1 MKLLW
6 MLLWAS
12 SFFTLTVQEAR
23 LLIFS
28 PSVVR
33 LGVPLSVGLQLQGA
47 SKGQKVKG
55 TIFLRNPSGPQVH
68 CSEDVPFI
76 LDSDQDFQ
84 LLSLPVPLVHV
95 QRCGLNKLY
104 KSNKVQL
111 MAQTSW
117 LQSTL
122 SRKTDTQGVH
132 LLFSSRRGHLF
143 LQTDQPIYNPGQ
155 RVRLRV
161 FALNQNMRP
170 STDTLTIT
178 VQNSRGLQ
186 VRKNEMF
193 SKRSIFQDEFVIPD
207 ISEPGTW
214 RISARFSDSLDSNS
228 STEFEVKK
236 YVLPNFEVKITPEE
250 PYVLVA
256 PGVDVDIRLNV
267 QAKYVYGKSVQ
278 GVAYI
283 RFGILDESGEKKFLR
298 GLEKQSK
305 LSDGLCSIT
314 LSGTEIQKAL
324 NVSTMDS
331 LQGLRLYVAA
341 AVIESPGGELEEAE
355 LTSLRFVSSPFLV
368 DLSSTQQYFVPG
380 TPFLLQGLVQDVS
393 GSSAPGIPVK
403 ISTKFITSGV
413 DPNIQV
419 FNVNTDER
427 GHLSILVNI
436 PQATQGLQ
444 FTVSAG
450 SSFPAEATL
459 TAHSLPSG
467 GSGLLSIERLDSRP
481 PRVGQTFTLNLRA
494 VGADGA
500 TFSHYYY
507 MVLSRGDIIS
517 VHRVA
522 KGTVTSI
529 SVPVTSQLVPSFR
542 LVAFYYHNGL
552 PVANSLKVDVQAGDC
567 EGKLELKVDGAELR
581 PGDQLKL
588 NLHTDSLATVALG
601 AVDTAVYAAGG
612 QRHRPLHMNKVF
624 TAMNSYDLGCGPGSG
639 TDALQVFESAGL
651 MFSDGHQ
658 LTRPRSSLGCPKE
671 NKSRNRRNVNF
682 QKAMLQK
689 MNQYSGQA
697 KRCCKD
703 GITPLPMRRSC
714 KDRVARIPE
723 PTCRESFLS
732 CCQFAEELRKKTR
745 TWGST
750 GLARAQDM
758 WEEEEELLIEDDIVV
773 RSYFPENW
781 LWTLTT
787 VDKVKKLYELVPDSM
802 TTWEIHAVS
811 LSQTKG
817 ICVARP
823 VQVRVFQEFHLHFR
837 LPYSVRR
844 FEQLELRPVIYNYL
858 NRDLS
863 VSVQVSPVEGLCLA
877 GGGGRVLKL
886 EVPSNSARP
895 VAFPVV
901 PTASADVS
909 LKVLAQGPFGIGDAV
924 SKVLHIEREGAI
936 QIKEYAYK
944 LNPLD
949 SRGRT
954 FDIPGENPSNVI
966 PDGDFSSVVRVTAS
980 EPMETLGSGGALSPG
995 GLGSLLRVPRGCGEQ
1010 TMVYLSP
1017 TLAASRY
1024 LDKTE
1029 QWDKL
1034 PPEMKDHALDLI
1046 QKGYTR
1052 ILQFRKRDGSY
1063 GAWLERESSTWLT
1076 AFVLKVL
1083 SIAQEQV
1090 GGSLE
1095 GLRETAQWLL
1105 TKQLGDGSFQD
1116 PCPVLHRDMQGGLV
1130 GPDESV
1136 ALTAFVVVA
1145 LQQSLTAFRT
1155 SEDDPEKERAKE
1167 LLQRVKASISRAD
1180 SFLAGKVTTGLLGS
1194 HAAAITAYA
1203 LTLTKAP
1210 EDLQNHA
1217 HNNIMAMSKGDGD
1230 DLYWGPVAGS
1240 QSNAIS
1246 PTPSAGAGPSQ
1257 PTPLA
1262 PALWVETT
1270 AYVLL
1275 HLLLRE
1281 GKAEMA
1287 DQAASWLIRQA
1298 SFQGGFRSTQDT
1310 VVALDALSEY
1320 WIASHTTT
1328 ETTLNVTLSGQGRQ
1342 GTKAH
1347 SIQLNS
1353 HQTLGLEE
1361 NLQFPLGSKITVK
1374 VGGNSKGTL
1383 KILRKFNIL
1392 EEKNTTCKDFKLE
1405 VTVTGSVQY
1414 SEESNDDYE
1423 YVEEEEEPQ
1432 LKDDP
1437 SALVSP
1443 VTPLQLFE
1451 GRRNRRK
1458 REVPK
1463 TGDEKEQR
1471 VHYEVCIWRSDGVKF
1486 PGMAIVDITLLSGF
1500 HALHSDLEKLTSLS
1514 DRYVSHFETQGPHVL
1529 LYFDS
1534 VSASRDC
1541 VGFEAVQDVPV
1552 GLVQP
1557 ASAVLYDYYEPG
1569 QKCVVFYGA
1578 PSKSKLLS
1586 TLCSGD
1592 VCQCAEGKCPK
1603 KYRIMEVEKMEE
1615 EVRMNYACYDPRVHY
1630 GFQVE
1635 VLRAEDKVAFRLFET
1650 RITRVLHSTQ
1660 DAKARIGQTRNF
1672 LVRVSCRLQ
1681 LEPGKQYLIM
1691 GLDGVT
1697 FDIKEQPQYLLD
1709 STTWIE
1715 EIPSEKNCK
1724 ALRYRSACDNLSD
1737 FLQKYETQGCQ
1748 V

>member
-6 MLLWAS
+6 MLLWVS

-55 TIFLRNPSGPQVH
+55 VIFLRNPSGPLVH
-68 CSEDVPFI
+68 CSEDVPFT
-76 LDSDQDFQ
+76 LDSDNDYQ

-95 QRCGLNKLY
+95 QRCGLNKLH
-104 KSNKVQL
+104 KSRSVQL
-111 MAQTSW
+111 LAKTSW
-117 LQSTL
+117 LKSTL
-122 SRKTDTQGVH
+122 SRQTDTQGVN

-155 RVRLRV
+155 RVRFRV
-161 FALNQNMRP
+161 FALDQNMRP

-178 VQNSRGLQ
+178 VQNSHGLQ

-193 SKRSIFQDEFVIPD
+193 SKKSIFQDDFVIPD

-236 YVLPNFEVKITPEE
+236 YVLPNFEVKIIPEE

-256 PGVDVDIRLNV
+256 PGVDVHIRLTV
-267 QAKYVYGKSVQ
+267 QAKYIYGKSVQ

-283 RFGILDESGEKKFLR
+283 RFGVLDESGEKKFLR

-305 LSDGLCSIT
+305 LSDGVCSIT
-314 LSGTEIQKAL
+314 LSGAEIQKSL
-324 NVSTMDS
+324 NISVMDN

-393 GSSAPGIPVK
+393 GSSAHGIPIKV
-403 ISTKFITSGV
+403 STKFITSGI
-413 DPNIQV
+413 DSNIQV
-419 FNVNTDER
+419 LNLNTDER
-427 GHLSILVNI
+427 GHLSTLINI
-436 PQATQGLQ
+436 PQATQELQ
-444 FTVSAG
+444 LTVSAG

-459 TAHSLPSG
+459 IARSPPSG

-481 PRVGQTFTLNLRA
+481 PRVGQTFTLNLHA
-494 VGADGA
+494 MGADGA
-500 TFSHYYY
+500 AFSHYYY
-507 MVLSRGDIIS
+507 MVLSHGEIIS
-517 VHRVA
+517 MNRVEKRA
-522 KGTVTSI
+522 VTSI
-529 SVPVTSQLVPSFR
+529 SVLVTSQLVPSFR
-542 LVAFYYHNGL
+542 IVAFYYHNDL

-581 PGDQLKL
+581 PGDHLRL
-588 NLHTDSLATVALG
+588 NLYTDSLATVALG

-612 QRHRPLHMNKVF
+612 QRHSPLHMNKVF
-624 TAMNSYDLGCGPGSG
+624 AAMNSYDLGCGPGGG
-639 TDALQVFESAGL
+639 TDAPQVFESAGL
-651 MFSDGHQ
+651 MFSDGHRW
-658 LTRPRSSLGCPKE
+658 TRTRSSLRCPKE
-671 NKSRNRRNVNF
+671 NKSRKRRDVDF
-682 QKAMLQK
+682 QKAILQK
-689 MNQYSGQA
+689 MNQYVGQA

-703 GITPLPMRRSC
+703 GMTPLPMRRSC
-714 KDRVARIPE
+714 KERAARVTA
-723 PTCRESFLS
+723 PTCSKSFLS

-745 TWGST
+745 IRVST
-750 GLARAQDM
+750 GLARAQDI
-758 WEEEEELLIEDDIVV
+758 WEEEEELLVEDDILV

-781 LWTLTT
+781 LWSLWV
-787 VDKVKKLYELVPDSM
+787 VDKVKKVSDLVPDSI

-817 ICVARP
+817 LCVAQP
-823 VQVRVFQEFHLHFR
+823 VRVRVFQEFHLHLR

-844 FEQLELRPVIYNYL
+844 FEQLELRPVIYNYW
-858 NRDLS
+858 NKNLS
-863 VSVQVSPVEGLCLA
+863 VNVQVSPVEGLCLA
-877 GGGGRVLKL
+877 GGGGRVLKV
-886 EVPSNSARP
+886 EVPATSARP
-895 VAFPVV
+895 VSFPVV
-901 PTASADVS
+901 PTAAADVS
-909 LKVLAQGPFGIGDAV
+909 LKVLAQGPFGDAV
-924 SKVLHIEREGAI
+924 SKVLHIEREGAV

-944 LNPLD
+944 LNPVDLR
-949 SRGRT
+949 S
-954 FDIPGENPSNVI
+954 FDIPGENPSNAI
-966 PDGDFSSVVRVTAS
+966 PDADFSSIVRVTAS
-980 EPMETLGSGGALSPG
+980 DPMETLGSGGALSPE

-1029 QWDKL
+1029 QWGKL
-1034 PPEMKDHALDLI
+1034 PPEMKDHAVDLI
-1046 QKGYTR
+1046 QKGYAR
-1052 ILQFRKRDGSY
+1052 ILQFRKADGSY
-1063 GAWLERESSTWLT
+1063 GAWLHRESSTWLT

-1083 SIAQEQV
+1083 SIAHEQV
-1090 GGSLE
+1090 DGPLE
-1095 GLRETAQWLL
+1095 GLRQTVQWLL

-1145 LQQSLTAFRT
+1145 LQHSLTAFHT
-1155 SEDDPEKERAKE
+1155 SEDDPDRERIKEQ
-1167 LLQRVKASISRAD
+1167 LQRVKDSISRAD
-1180 SFLAGKVTTGLLGS
+1180 SFLVGKVTAGLLGS

-1210 EDLQNHA
+1210 EDDQNLA
-1217 HNNIMAMSKGDGD
+1217 HNNIMAMAQDKGD

-1240 QSNAIS
+1240 QNVIS
-1246 PTPSAGAGPSQ
+1246 PTQSADDGPSK

-1281 GKAEMA
+1281 GKGELA
-1287 DQAASWLIRQA
+1287 DQAANWLTHQA

-1328 ETTLNVTLSGQGRQ
+1328 ETTLNVSLSSQGRQ
-1342 GTKAH
+1342 GTKTRV
-1347 SIQLNS
+1347 IQLNN
-1353 HQTLGLEE
+1353 HQTSGLEE
-1361 NLQFPLGSKITVK
+1361 DLQFPLGSKITVK
-1374 VGGNSKGTL
+1374 VGGNGKGTL

-1405 VTVTGSVQY
+1405 VIVRGSVQY
-1414 SEESNDDYE
+1414 SAESNDDYE
-1423 YVEEEEEPQ
+1423 YYEEEPQ
-1432 LKDDP
+1432 LRDDP
-1437 SALVSP
+1437 SPLQSP

-1463 TGDEKEQR
+1463 AGDEKEEK
-1471 VHYEVCIWRSDGVKF
+1471 VHYEVCIWRSDGVRF

-1500 HALHSDLEKLTSLS
+1500 HALQTDLEKLTSLS

-1541 VGFEAVQDVPV
+1541 VGFEAVQEVPV

-1569 QKCVVFYGA
+1569 EKCVVFYGA

-1603 KYRIMEVEKMEE
+1603 KYRITEVEKMEE

-1635 VLRAEDKVAFRLFET
+1635 VLRAEDKAAFRLFET
-1650 RITRVLHSTQ
+1650 RITRVLHYTQ
-1660 DAKARIGQTRNF
+1660 DVKASIGQTRNF
-1672 LVRVSCRLQ
+1672 LVRISCRLQ
-1681 LEPGKQYLIM
+1681 LEPGKKYLIM

-1697 FDIKEQPQYLLD
+1697 FDIKDQPQYLLD
-1709 STTWIE
+1709 SMTWIE
-1715 EIPSEKNCK
+1715 EIPSEKNCQ
-1724 ALRYRSACDNLSD
+1724 ALRYRSACANLSE

>member
-6 MLLWAS
+6 MLLWVS
-12 SFFTLTVQEAR
+12 SLFTLTVQEAR

-55 TIFLRNPSGPQVH
+55 VIFLRNPSGPSVH
-68 CSEDVPFI
+68 CSEDVPFT
-76 LDSDQDFQ
+76 LDSDHDYQ

-95 QRCGLNKLY
+95 QRCGLSKLHF
-104 KSNKVQL
+104 SRHVQL
-111 MAQTSW
+111 LAKTSW
-117 LQSTL
+117 LKSTL
-122 SRKTDTQGVH
+122 SRQTDTQGVN

-155 RVRLRV
+155 RVRFRV
-161 FALNQNMRP
+161 FALDQNMRP

-178 VQNSRGLQ
+178 VQNSHGLQ
-186 VRKNEMF
+186 VRKNEVF
-193 SKRSIFQDEFVIPD
+193 SKRSIFQDDFVIPD

-236 YVLPNFEVKITPEE
+236 YVLPNFEVKIIPEE

-256 PGVDVDIRLNV
+256 PGVDVNIRLNV

-283 RFGILDESGEKKFLR
+283 RFGVLDESGEKKFLR

-305 LSDGLCSIT
+305 LSDGRCGIT
-314 LSGTEIQKAL
+314 VSGTEIQKSL
-324 NVSTMDS
+324 NIPGMDN
-331 LQGLRLYVAA
+331 LQGLRFYVAA

-368 DLSSTQQYFVPG
+368 DLSSTQRYFVPG
-380 TPFLLQGLVQDVS
+380 TPFLLQALVQDVS
-393 GSSAPGIPVK
+393 GSSAPGIPIK

-413 DPNIQV
+413 GSNIQV
-419 FNVNTDER
+419 LNFNTNEK
-427 GHLSILVNI
+427 GQLSTLINV
-436 PQATQGLQ
+436 PQATQELQ

-450 SSFPAEATL
+450 SPFPAEATL
-459 TAHSLPSG
+459 TAHSPPSG
-467 GSGLLSIERLDSRP
+467 GSGLLSMERLDSRP
-481 PRVGQTFTLNLRA
+481 PHVGQTFTLNLRA
-494 VGADGA
+494 VGVDGA

-507 MVLSRGDIIS
+507 MVLSRGEIIS
-517 VHRVA
+517 MHRVA
-522 KGTVTSI
+522 KGSVTSI
-529 SVPVTSQLVPSFR
+529 SVPVTAQLVPSFR

-581 PGDQLKL
+581 PGNQLRL
-588 NLHTDSLATVALG
+588 NLYTDSLATVALG

-612 QRHRPLHMNKVF
+612 QRHSPLHMNKVF
-624 TAMNSYDLGCGPGSG
+624 TAMNSYDLGCGPGGGIS
-639 TDALQVFESAGL
+639 ALQVFESAGL
-651 MFSDGHQ
+651 MFSDGHKWTQ
-658 LTRPRSSLGCPKE
+658 SRSSLRCPKE
-671 NKSRNRRNVNF
+671 KKSRKRRDVDF
-682 QKAMLQK
+682 QKAILQK
-689 MNQYSGQA
+689 MSQYVGQA

-703 GITPLPMRRSC
+703 GMTPLPMRRSC
-714 KDRVARIPE
+714 KERVARVSE
-723 PTCRESFLS
+723 PTCHEAFLS

-745 TWGST
+745 IRGSM

-758 WEEEEELLIEDDIVV
+758 WEEEEELLVEDDILV

-781 LWTLTT
+781 LWTLCT
-787 VDKVKKLYELVPDSM
+787 VDKVKKVSELVPDSL

-817 ICVARP
+817 LCVAQP
-823 VQVRVFQEFHLHFR
+823 VQVRVFQEFHLHLR
-837 LPYSVRR
+837 LPRSVRR
-844 FEQLELRPVIYNYL
+844 FEQIELRPVIYNYW
-858 NRDLS
+858 NKNLS
-863 VSVQVSPVEGLCLA
+863 VNVQVSPVEGLCLA

-886 EVPSNSARP
+886 EVPATSARP
-895 VAFPVV
+895 VSFPVV
-901 PTASADVS
+901 PTAAADVS
-909 LKVLAQGPFGIGDAV
+909 LKVLAQGPFGDAV
-924 SKVLHIEREGAI
+924 SKVLHIEREGAV
-936 QIKEYAYK
+936 QIKEYTYK

-949 SRGRT
+949 FRGRS
-954 FDIPGENPSNVI
+954 FDIPGENPSNAI
-966 PDGDFSSVVRVTAS
+966 PDGDFSSIVRVTAS

-995 GLGSLLRVPRGCGEQ
+995 GLGSLLRVPRGCAEQ

-1029 QWDKL
+1029 QWGKL
-1034 PPEMKDHALDLI
+1034 PPEMKDHAADLI
-1046 QKGYTR
+1046 QKGYAR
-1052 ILQFRKRDGSY
+1052 ILQFRKTDGSY
-1063 GAWLERESSTWLT
+1063 GAWLHRDSSTWLT

-1090 GGSLE
+1090 GGSVE
-1095 GLRETAQWLL
+1095 GLRETVQWLL

-1116 PCPVLHRDMQGGLV
+1116 PCPVIHRDMQGGLV

-1145 LQQSLTAFRT
+1145 LQHSLTAFQT
-1155 SEDDPEKERAKE
+1155 SEDDPNKERIKE
-1167 LLQRVKASISRAD
+1167 QLQKVKASISRAD
-1180 SFLAGKVTTGLLGS
+1180 SFLVGKVTAGLLGS

-1210 EDLQNHA
+1210 KDDQNLA
-1217 HNNIMAMSKGDGD
+1217 HNNIMAMAQGEGDE
-1230 DLYWGPVAGS
+1230 LYWGPVDGS
-1240 QSNAIS
+1240 QNNAVS
-1246 PTPSAGAGPSQ
+1246 PTPSAGGSPSI

-1281 GKAEMA
+1281 GKAELA
-1287 DQAASWLIRQA
+1287 DQAADWLTHQA

-1310 VVALDALSEY
+1310 VVALDALAEY
-1320 WIASHTTT
+1320 WIASHTTA
-1328 ETTLNVTLSGQGRQ
+1328 ETTLNVTLSTQGRQ
-1342 GTKAH
+1342 GTKDH
-1347 SIQLNS
+1347 VIQLNNR
-1353 HQTLGLEE
+1353 QTGLED

-1374 VGGNSKGTL
+1374 VGGNGKGTL

-1405 VTVTGSVQY
+1405 VTVIGSVQY
-1414 SEESNDDYE
+1414 SAASNDDYE
-1423 YVEEEEEPQ
+1423 YYEEEPQ
-1432 LKDDP
+1432 LGDDP
-1437 SALVSP
+1437 SPLASP

-1463 TGDEKEQR
+1463 AGDEKEER
-1471 VHYEVCIWRSDGVKF
+1471 VHYEVCIWRSDGVRF

-1500 HALHSDLEKLTSLS
+1500 HALQSDLEKLTSLS

-1534 VSASRDC
+1534 VSVC
-1541 VGFEAVQDVPV
+1541 V
-1552 GLVQP
+1552 
-1557 ASAVLYDYYEPG
+1557 
-1569 QKCVVFYGA
+1569 CVCVCV
-1578 PSKSKLLS
+1578 S
-1586 TLCSGD
+1586 TG
-1592 VCQCAEGKCPK
+1592 
-1603 KYRIMEVEKMEE
+1603 
-1615 EVRMNYACYDPRVHY
+1615 
-1630 GFQVE
+1630 
-1635 VLRAEDKVAFRLFET
+1635 
-1650 RITRVLHSTQ
+1650 
-1660 DAKARIGQTRNF
+1660 
-1672 LVRVSCRLQ
+1672 
-1681 LEPGKQYLIM
+1681 
-1691 GLDGVT
+1691 
-1697 FDIKEQPQYLLD
+1697 
-1709 STTWIE
+1709 
-1715 EIPSEKNCK
+1715 
-1724 ALRYRSACDNLSD
+1724 
-1737 FLQKYETQGCQ
+1737 
-1748 V
+1748 

>member
-6 MLLWAS
+6 MLLWVS
-12 SFFTLTVQEAR
+12 SLFTLTVQEAR

-47 SKGQKVKG
+47 PKGQKVNG
-55 TIFLRNPSGPQVH
+55 IVFLRNPSGPLAH
-68 CSEDVPFI
+68 CSEDVSFT
-76 LDSDQDFQ
+76 LDSDHDYQ

-95 QRCGLNKLY
+95 ERCDLKKLY
-104 KSNKVQL
+104 TSRSVQL
-111 MAQTSW
+111 VAKTSW
-117 LQSTL
+117 LKSTL
-122 SRKTDTQGVH
+122 SRSTDTQGVN

-155 RVRLRV
+155 RVRFRV
-161 FALNQNMRP
+161 FALDQNMRP
-170 STDTLTIT
+170 STDTLTVT
-178 VQNSRGLQ
+178 VQNSHGLQ
-186 VRKNEMF
+186 VWKNEVF
-193 SKRSIFQDEFVIPD
+193 SRKSIFQDGFVIPD

-236 YVLPNFEVKITPEE
+236 YVLPNFEVKIIPEE
-250 PYVLVA
+250 PYVLIA
-256 PGVDVDIRLNV
+256 PGVDVHIRLNV

-305 LSDGLCSIT
+305 LSDGACGIT
-314 LSGTEIQKAL
+314 LSGAEIQKAL
-324 NVSTMDS
+324 DISTMDN

-355 LTSLRFVSSPFLV
+355 LTSLRFVSSPLVV
-368 DLSSTQQYFVPG
+368 DLSSTQRYFVPG

-393 GSSAPGIPVK
+393 GSSASGIPIK

-413 DPNIQV
+413 NSDTQV
-419 FNVNTDER
+419 LNLNTDER
-427 GHLSILVNI
+427 GHLSAPINI
-436 PQATQGLQ
+436 PQATQELQ
-444 FTVSAG
+444 ITVSAG
-450 SSFPAEATL
+450 SPFPAKATL
-459 TAHSLPSG
+459 SVHSLRSG
-467 GSGLLSIERLDSRP
+467 GSGFLSMEWLDSRP

-494 VGADGA
+494 VRAAGA

-507 MVLSRGDIIS
+507 MVLSRGEIIS
-517 VHRVA
+517 MQRVA
-522 KGTVTSI
+522 RVAVTSI
-529 SVPVTSQLVPSFR
+529 SIPVTFQLVPSFR
-542 LVAFYYHNGL
+542 VVAFYYHNGL
-552 PVANSLKVDVQAGDC
+552 PVANSLKVDVQVGNC
-567 EGKLELKVDGAELR
+567 EGKLEMKVDGTELR
-581 PGDQLKL
+581 PGDQLRL
-588 NLHTDSLATVALG
+588 NLYTDSSATVALG

-612 QRHRPLHMNKVF
+612 HRHSPLHMNKVF
-624 TAMNSYDLGCGPGSG
+624 TAMNTYDLGCGPGG
-639 TDALQVFESAGL
+639 GINALQVFESAGL
-651 MFSDGHQ
+651 MFSDGQ
-658 LTRPRSSLGCPKE
+658 SFTKARSSLRCPKE
-671 NKSRNRRNVNF
+671 HKSRKRRDVDF
-682 QKAMLQK
+682 QKEILRK
-689 MNQYSGQA
+689 MNQYVGQA

-703 GITPLPMRRSC
+703 GMTPLPMRRSC
-714 KDRVARIPE
+714 KERVARVRE
-723 PTCRESFLS
+723 PTCHEAFLS
-732 CCQFAEELRKKTR
+732 CCQFADDLRKKAR
-745 TWGST
+745 VRGGT

-758 WEEEEELLIEDDIVV
+758 WEEEELLVEDDILV

-781 LWTLTT
+781 LWTLWT
-787 VDKVKKLYELVPDSM
+787 VDKVKKVYELVPDSL

-817 ICVARP
+817 LCVAQP
-823 VQVRVFQEFHLHFR
+823 VQVRVFQEFHLHLR

-844 FEQLELRPVIYNYL
+844 FEQIELRPVIYNYW
-858 NRDLS
+858 NKNMT
-863 VSVQVSPVEGLCLA
+863 VNVQVSPVEGLCLA
-877 GGGGRVLKL
+877 GGGGRVLTV
-886 EVPSNSARP
+886 EVPAISARP
-895 VAFPVV
+895 VSFPVV
-901 PTASADVS
+901 PTAAADVS
-909 LKVLAQGPFGIGDAV
+909 LKVLAQGLFGDAV

-936 QIKEYAYK
+936 QIKEYTYK

-949 SRGRT
+949 FRART
-954 FDIPGENPSNVI
+954 FDIPGETPSNAI

-980 EPMETLGSGGALSPG
+980 EPMNTMGSEGALSPG
-995 GLGSLLRVPRGCGEQ
+995 GLGSLLRVPTGCAEQ
-1010 TMVYLSP
+1010 TMVSLSP

-1029 QWDKL
+1029 QWGKL
-1034 PPEMKDHALDLI
+1034 PPEMKDHAVDLI
-1046 QKGYTR
+1046 QKGYAR
-1052 ILQFRKRDGSY
+1052 ILQFRKSDGSY
-1063 GAWLERESSTWLT
+1063 GAWLHRDSSTWLT

-1090 GGSLE
+1090 GGSVE
-1095 GLRETAQWLL
+1095 GLRETVQWLL

-1116 PCPVLHRDMQGGLV
+1116 PCPVLDRKMQGGLV

-1145 LQQSLTAFRT
+1145 LQHSLPAFQT
-1155 SEDDPEKERAKE
+1155 SEDDPNKERIKE
-1167 LLQRVKASISRAD
+1167 QLQRVKASISSAD
-1180 SFLAGKVTTGLLGS
+1180 SFLVGKVAAGLLGS

-1203 LTLTKAP
+1203 LTLTEAP
-1210 EDLQNHA
+1210 KDDQDLA
-1217 HNNIMAMSKGDGD
+1217 HNNIMAMAHGKGDE
-1230 DLYWGPVAGS
+1230 LYWGPAAGS
-1240 QSNAIS
+1240 QNVIS
-1246 PTPSAGAGPSQ
+1246 PTPAAKEDPSKL
-1257 PTPLA
+1257 TPLA

-1281 GKAEMA
+1281 GKAELA
-1287 DQAASWLIRQA
+1287 DQAANWLTHQA

-1328 ETTLNVTLSGQGRQ
+1328 ETTLNVTLSSQGRQ
-1342 GTKAH
+1342 GTK
-1347 SIQLNS
+1347 SSVIQLSNHETS
-1353 HQTLGLEE
+1353 GLEE
-1361 NLQFPLGSKITVK
+1361 DLQFPLDSKITVK
-1374 VGGNSKGTL
+1374 VGGNGKGTL

-1405 VTVTGSVQY
+1405 VKVTGSVQY
-1414 SEESNDDYE
+1414 AASSNDDYE
-1423 YVEEEEEPQ
+1423 YYEEEPQ
-1432 LKDDP
+1432 VGDDP
-1437 SALVSP
+1437 SPLVSP

-1463 TGDEKEQR
+1463 AGDEKEEK
-1471 VHYEVCIWRSDGVKF
+1471 VHYEVCIWRSDGIRF

-1500 HALHSDLEKLTSLS
+1500 RALQTDLEKLTSLS

-1541 VGFEAVQDVPV
+1541 VGFEAVQEVPV

-1557 ASAVLYDYYEPG
+1557 ASAVLYNYYEPG
-1569 QKCVVFYGA
+1569 EKCLVFYGA

-1603 KYRIMEVEKMEE
+1603 KYRITDIEKMEE

-1635 VLRAEDKVAFRLFET
+1635 VLRAEDKAAFRVFET
-1650 RITRVLHSTQ
+1650 RITRVLHYTQ
-1660 DAKARIGQTRNF
+1660 DIKARIGKTRNF
-1672 LVRVSCRLQ
+1672 LVRISCRLQ
-1681 LEPGKQYLIM
+1681 LEPGKKYLIM

-1709 STTWIE
+1709 SLTWIE
-1715 EIPSEKNCK
+1715 EIPSEKNCQ
-1724 ALRYRSACDNLSD
+1724 ALRYRSACANLNE